1 MKKII
6 KDKSLKKK
14 LKILLN
20 KEISHLGKSSQIIS
34 KILEKYLTDK
44 KSLKKMEYFIKP
56 KPILSN
62 KNSNIFNFS
71 FFKIRIFYKTYPH
84 SPNILYLL
92 ANSENNI
99 KRN

>member
-71 FFKIRIFYKTYPH
+71 FFK
-84 SPNILYLL
+84 NQNLL
-92 ANSENNI
+92 QDISALPKYFISVGEF
-99 KRN
+99 

>member
-71 FFKIRIFYKTYPH
+71 FFKK
-84 SPNILYLL
+84 
-92 ANSENNI
+92 NNFLQDI
-99 KRN
+99 SALPKYFISVGEF